1 MKSIPWIRQISRKRQ
16 GLSQVEVAVSTLIVG
31 TLMVASLT
39 VISAS
44 RRSQIFES
52 NRVRGQAIAS
62 AMMSEIAQLPL
73 RDPSCDCGFGLGD
86 SESGPTRSRL
96 DDVDDY
102 RGWVDSPA
110 KSKSGAALTGYSD
123 LSRKV
128 EVDHVTTADWG
139 TTSGS
144 YTGIYRVTVIVLRGT
159 KEVCRLVGYRTSG
172 SRGTTVVTETG
183 SLN

>member
-52 NRVRGQAIAS
+52 NRVRGLAIAN

-73 RDPSCDCGFGLGD
+73 RDPACDCGFGLGD
-86 SESGPTRSRL
+86 SESGPTRSGL

-102 RGWVDSPA
+102 RGWDDSPA
-110 KSKSGAALTGYSD
+110 KTKSGVALTGYSD
-123 LSRKV
+123 LRRRI

-144 YTGIYRVTVIVLRGT
+144 YTGIYRVTVIVLTGT

-172 SRGTTVVTETG
+172 SRGTTVISETN

>member
-1 MKSIPWIRQISRKRQ
+1 MKWLKRFRQSPKKRH
-16 GLSQVEVAVSTLIVG
+16 GLGQIEVIVSSVIVG

-39 VISAS
+39 VIASS
-44 RRSQIFES
+44 RRSQMFES
-52 NRVRGQAIAS
+52 NRVRGLAIAN

-73 RDPSCDCGFGLGD
+73 RDPSCDCGFGLGE
-86 SESGPTRSRL
+86 SESGATRSRL

-110 KSKSGAALTGYSD
+110 KSKNGVALTGYSD

-128 EVDHVTTADWG
+128 EVDHVTTADWR
-139 TTSGS
+139 TTSSS
-144 YTGIYRVTVIVLRGT
+144 YTGIYRVTIIVLSGT

-172 SRGTTVVTETG
+172 SRGTTVLTETS

>member
-1 MKSIPWIRQISRKRQ
+1 MKSIPWIRQISKKRQ

-52 NRVRGQAIAS
+52 NRVRGLAIAS

-73 RDPSCDCGFGLGD
+73 RDPSCDCGFGLGVG
-86 SESGPTRSRL
+86 ESGATRSGL

-110 KSKSGAALTGYSD
+110 KSKSGVALTGYSD
-123 LSRKV
+123 LRRTV
-128 EVDHVTTADWG
+128 EIDHIATADW
-139 TTSGS
+139 SNVEDN
-144 YTGIYRVTVIVLRGT
+144 YTGVYRVTVIVLSGSR
-159 KEVCRLVGYRTSG
+159 EVCRLVGYRTSG
-172 SRGTTVVTETG
+172 SRGTTVISETN